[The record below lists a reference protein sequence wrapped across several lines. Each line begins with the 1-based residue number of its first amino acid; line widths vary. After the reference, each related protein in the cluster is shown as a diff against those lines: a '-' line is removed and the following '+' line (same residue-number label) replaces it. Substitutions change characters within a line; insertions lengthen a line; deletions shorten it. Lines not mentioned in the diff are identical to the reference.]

1 MNRDRE
7 HSYIPTLKEQ
17 LAEGKIDR
25 REFLRTSSLL
35 GLSAGAAY
43 AFAGKFCEQGWVAP
57 ARAEM
62 PKGGNLAIGVRV
74 QEIQDPHA
82 ISWVEGSNMVRQV
95 CDYLTRTGEDNLT
108 RPSLAESWEA
118 SEDLKT
124 WTFKLRR

>member
-7 HSYIPTLKEQ
+7 HSYIPKLKEQ

-43 AFAGKFCEQGWVAP
+43 AFAGKICGQGWVAP

-62 PKGGNLAIGVRV
+62 PKGGNLRIGVRV
-74 QEIQDPHA
+74 QE
-82 ISWVEGSNMVRQV
+82 
-95 CDYLTRTGEDNLT
+95 T
-108 RPSLAESWEA
+108 A
-118 SEDLKT
+118 SR
-124 WTFKLRR
+124 LRASRRGRRRLHKNGGRNH